1 MDSVTWVRMVK
12 KTDLMLWPRRRFS
25 DSYMCSSCRD
35 VNCYLLLCSWCSC
48 QNVQNQF
55 KNCFL
60 CKLLLMSDW
69 NNFFVSIPNLYCL
82 LIITLGTINVNKC
95 PGILAIEIVSNCNI
109 WGDITN
115 WGNFLVDEFIL
126 RKWMSAFERSLSIH
140 SL

>member
-1 MDSVTWVRMVK
+1 
-12 KTDLMLWPRRRFS
+12 
-25 DSYMCSSCRD
+25 
-35 VNCYLLLCSWCSC
+35 
-48 QNVQNQF
+48 
-55 KNCFL
+55 
-60 CKLLLMSDW
+60 MSDW

-126 RKWMSAFERSLSIH
+126 RK
-140 SL
+140 